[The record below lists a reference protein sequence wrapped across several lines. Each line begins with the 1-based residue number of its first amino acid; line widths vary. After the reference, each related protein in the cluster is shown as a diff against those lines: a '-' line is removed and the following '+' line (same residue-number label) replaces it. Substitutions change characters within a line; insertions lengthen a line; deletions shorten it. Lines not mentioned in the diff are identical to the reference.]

1 MILIIILIVIGLV
14 AFFSFIIGAG
24 LVIEG
29 ELWIEPNKRI
39 RKLKKNKGRLRK
51 LELECVD
58 HELCNNYKEQI
69 KKIEKIIQ
77 SEIYSEMGIQEDDK
91 E

>member
-1 MILIIILIVIGLV
+1 MFIVVIILIAL
-14 AFFSFIIGAG
+14 ASFLSFIAGAG

-29 ELWIEPNKRI
+29 KLSIEPNKRI
-39 RKLKKNKGRLRK
+39 RKLKKNKERLK
-51 LELECVD
+51 QLERECVD
-58 HELCNNYKEQI
+58 HELCNKYKEQI

>member
-1 MILIIILIVIGLV
+1 MFIVVIILIAL
-14 AFFSFIIGAG
+14 ASFLSFIAGAG

-29 ELWIEPNKRI
+29 ELSIEPNKRI
-39 RKLKKNKGRLRK
+39 RKLKKNKERLK
-51 LELECVD
+51 QLERECVD
-58 HELCNNYKEQI
+58 HELCNKYKEQI